1 MSREIDEIKYEVA
14 MATRILSH
22 MGLATGVTAALGHVS
37 MRVPN
42 QPELFVVKGR
52 GYVIDALEEMQY
64 YDMIVCDLD
73 GYKVDGPARST
84 QCSEVKIHSSIMKA
98 RPDVNSVVHVHPRNV
113 VLMTVLEEPIR
124 PMAQEGSQM
133 VMEQPHP
140 VYPHTK
146 TVWSHEEGLELAECL
161 GDHKFV
167 LMKGHGA
174 SMTGKDPQDSVVSM
188 LQLEEQARMNYWGL
202 VAKGS
207 DHPYLS
213 GRARHGIVE
222 PPASGRVPALQGTH
236 APHRR
241 QPAARRRLELLQE
254 EGLRRH
260 GRPVS
265 GPGVPSPV
273 APPCQPVVHC
283 SAV

>member
-1 MSREIDEIKYEVA
+1 
-14 MATRILSH
+14 
-22 MGLATGVTAALGHVS
+22 
-37 MRVPN
+37 
-42 QPELFVVKGR
+42 
-52 GYVIDALEEMQY
+52 
-64 YDMIVCDLD
+64 
-73 GYKVDGPARST
+73 
-84 QCSEVKIHSSIMKA
+84 MKA

-113 VLMTVLEEPIR
+113 VLMTVLEEPIV
-124 PMAQEGSQM
+124 PMAQEGAQM

-140 VYPHTK
+140 IYPHTK

-213 GRARHGIVE
+213 DELVMESVNR
-222 PPASGRVPALQGTH
+222 PPQH
-236 APHRR
+236 EYPHFK
-241 QPAARRRLELLQE
+241 ELMRSI
-254 EGLRRH
+254 GGNPPRD
-260 GRPVS
+260 GVWNSYKKKVS
-265 GPGVPSPV
+265 GDMV
-273 APPCQPVVHC
+273 AP
-283 SAV
+283 

>member
-52 GYVIDALEEMQY
+52 GYAIDALEEMQY

-98 RPDVNSVVHVHPRNV
+98 APGRELGRPRAPAQRADDRPR
-113 VLMTVLEEPIR
+113 R
-124 PMAQEGSQM
+124 ADRADGAGGAQM

-140 VYPHTK
+140 LYPHTK

-161 GDHKFV
+161 GDNKFV

-174 SMTGKDPQDSVVSM
+174 SMTGRDPQDSVVSM
-188 LQLEEQARMNYWGL
+188 LQLEEQARMNYWAL
-202 VAKGS
+202 VAK
-207 DHPYLS
+207 
-213 GRARHGIVE
+213 
-222 PPASGRVPALQGTH
+222 
-236 APHRR
+236 APTTL
-241 QPAARRRLELLQE
+241 P
-254 EGLRRH
+254 LRRWSWS
-260 GRPVS
+260 R
-265 GPGVPSPV
+265 
-273 APPCQPVVHC
+273 
-283 SAV
+283 

>member
-52 GYVIDALEEMQY
+52 GYAIDALEEMQY
-64 YDMIVCDLD
+64 YDMIVCNLD

-113 VLMTVLEEPIR
+113 VLMTVLEEPIV
-124 PMAQEGSQM
+124 PMAQEGAQM
-133 VMEQPHP
+133 VMDQPHAL
-140 VYPHTK
+140 YPHTK

-161 GDHKFV
+161 GDNKFV

-174 SMTGKDPQDSVVSM
+174 SMTGRDPQDSVVSM

-213 GRARHGIVE
+213 DELVMESVNR
-222 PPASGRVPALQGTH
+222 PPQH
-236 APHRR
+236 EYPHFK
-241 QPAARRRLELLQE
+241 ELMRSI
-254 EGLRRH
+254 GGNPPRD
-260 GRPVS
+260 GVWNSYKKKVS
-265 GPGVPSPV
+265 GDMV
-273 APPCQPVVHC
+273 AP
-283 SAV
+283 